1 MSIANFIVNIIIYF
15 VATFAIIGGV
25 FGLVFAI
32 LVMTTHK
39 LRMKLAKFIEYLKR
53 AI

>member
-15 VATFAIIGGV
+15 VATFAIIGGI
-25 FGLVFAI
+25 FRLVFAI
-32 LVMTTHK
+32 LVMTTHP
-39 LRMKLAKFIEYLKR
+39 LRMKLDKLIEYLRR